1 MTNAVAFSNQRRQE
15 RTTEG
20 FTAGGVRKYSS
31 DDMMNLLVSEVDPRI
46 VKTKRNGEITLIS
59 FKIHARHST
68 EIELQRTEK
77 FVPVDFL

>member
-1 MTNAVAFSNQRRQE
+1 
-15 RTTEG
+15 
-20 FTAGGVRKYSS
+20 
-31 DDMMNLLVSEVDPRI
+31 MNLLVSEVDPRI